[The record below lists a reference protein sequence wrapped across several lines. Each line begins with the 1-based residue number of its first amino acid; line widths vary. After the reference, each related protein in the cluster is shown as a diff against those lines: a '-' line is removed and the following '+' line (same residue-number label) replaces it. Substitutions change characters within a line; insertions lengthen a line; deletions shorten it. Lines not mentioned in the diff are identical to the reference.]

1 MIRRPPRS
9 TRTDTLFPYTTLF
22 RSRDAHVRRIGAA
35 ERAAQ
40 EAAAVARL
48 MAVLGDGIWASYLA
62 MGSEID
68 PAGLVRQAPPDQA
81 IAYPWFADRASTM
94 LFRLGNDRFMRGPFG
109 IGQPHPDQ
117 PDVSPGWIIIPLV
130 GVDCRANR
138 LGQGAGHYDR
148 ALQALRTDGH
158 VTTIGLAW
166 DVQLIDSIAADPW
179 DQPLDMIINPS
190 RTIEEKE

>member
-81 IAYPWFADRASTM
+81 IAYPWLDRKST
-94 LFRLGNDRFMRGPFG
+94 RLNPVTNA
-109 IGQPHPDQ
+109 H
-117 PDVSPGWIIIPLV
+117 LV
-130 GVDCRANR
+130 CR
-138 LGQGAGHYDR
+138 LLLEKTK
-148 ALQALRTDGH
+148 LQLNH
-158 VTTIGLAW
+158 
-166 DVQLIDSIAADPW
+166 
-179 DQPLDMIINPS
+179 INNE
-190 RTIEEKE
+190 RIT